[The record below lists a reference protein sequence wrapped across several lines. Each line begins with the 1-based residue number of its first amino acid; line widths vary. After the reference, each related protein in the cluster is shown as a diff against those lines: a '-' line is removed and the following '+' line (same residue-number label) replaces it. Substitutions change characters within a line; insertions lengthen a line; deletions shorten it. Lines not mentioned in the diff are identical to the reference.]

1 MRYQPLRQF
10 CRAARA
16 LLAALLLLALAV
28 GIPWGLVRFV
38 GWPLPDHL
46 TTWTEIQDLLLA
58 PLSTS
63 FLLNTLACLLWPT
76 WAVFVLDVV
85 RTTLDMVRTT
95 PWPEIRPAGL
105 VHALATALVGTIV
118 LALATSRPAPPSV
131 PAQATTVVDRT
142 ATSTSSPV
150 PAQPASS
157 QAEKTPRAA
166 PARAVVRP
174 PHDGVY
180 DSLWRIAERELGDG
194 HLWPK
199 IYALNQGRPQPDGR
213 ALTTPGL
220 IRPGWIL
227 HLPNTPRPPLP
238 DHDDHTAPGAP
249 KPPPSPS
256 PQPTTPHPPSTQ
268 PAPSHSQAPGNSTH
282 HNDPDPGI
290 SLPSGAFVG
299 LGLAASITAAWLL
312 VQRRRRVRYHP
323 GSGRREDLTVAPV
336 VRALRIAN
344 DQTHFPNGVNPSD
357 PHSHPAHLAAP
368 RQRAAQGALPKEERV
383 IGTKDGQPLALDL
396 ARTRGLGL
404 VGPRAPDALRA
415 LTITLLAEQRRPAPH
430 ILIPAQDLHL
440 LIGENHPPAPQLGRL
455 HVVDDLD
462 MALDRMEAEL
472 LTRTR
477 TETGTATSHVEE
489 LVLVAT
495 PAPHLHRRLQAVL
508 DNGST
513 FGMAGV
519 LIGQW
524 RPGATA
530 RVRADG
536 TVAATSASLTSS
548 LEGTRLFTL
557 PSPDSQA
564 LLNLL
569 SEAEAEAEVDSPHH
583 RHSDVAELPT
593 RDSSRQGASSTS
605 QAERASPIPERTHP
619 GRAPLPSSSSSPD
632 SAELLDIEPPP
643 TSAPEPNSR
652 ASSTPNAHAL
662 QPPASPVPKPE
673 GTTST
678 RRPQHSEPSPQDS
691 RKLADGA
698 LHPPRSSTPA
708 DRPLRLNLLGNLQV
722 THRHG
727 DHHQD
732 ITSTLAP
739 RQREVLAFLALHPN
753 GARRETLTAALWPE
767 APTDRPYNALHAT
780 LSQLRRA
787 LRTATHEEALSEV
800 IVRQDGPYTLDPERV
815 SVDLWEAH
823 ESLDAARSG
832 HSNKHRLAAVQ
843 RLDELYRGDLAED
856 VTAEWIEAPREA
868 LRRDVL
874 DAFSALA
881 HTIDDADPE
890 QALIL
895 LERARILDRYNE
907 TLYEGIARLQARLGQ
922 QDAITRTLA
931 LLTKTLAEIGE
942 HPSQETVALCAFL
955 QRPRSTNRTRGQAS

>member
-1 MRYQPLRQF
+1 MAQRVRYQRPHQF
-10 CRAARA
+10 RRAARA
-16 LLAALLLLALAV
+16 FLAALLLLTLAV

-46 TTWTEIQDLLLA
+46 TTWTEIQDLLLT

-118 LALATSRPAPPSV
+118 LALATSRSAPQSLPT
-131 PAQATTVVDRT
+131 QATTVVDRT
-142 ATSTSSPV
+142 ATSTSSPA

-157 QAEKTPRAA
+157 QTEKTPRAA

-194 HLWPK
+194 HLWPR

-213 ALTTPGL
+213 ALITPGL

-238 DHDDHTAPGAP
+238 DHDDPPAPGAP

-268 PAPSHSQAPGNSTH
+268 PAPSHPQAPDNSTH

-344 DQTHFPNGVNPSD
+344 DQTHFPNGANPSD
-357 PHSHPAHLAAP
+357 APSSPAHLAAP
-368 RQRAAQGALPKEERV
+368 LQRAAQGALPKEERV
-383 IGTKDGQPLALDL
+383 IGTKDGQALALDL

-404 VGPRAPDALRA
+404 VGPGALDALRA
-415 LTITLLAEQRRPAPH
+415 LTITLLAEQRRPAPN

-440 LIGENHPPAPQLGRL
+440 LTGEDHSPAPQLGCL

-472 LTRTR
+472 LTRAR
-477 TETGTATSHVEE
+477 AETATATSRVEE
-489 LVLVAT
+489 LVLVAA

-536 TVAATSASLTSS
+536 TVAATSASSTNS

-569 SEAEAEAEVDSPHH
+569 SEAGSPHH
-583 RHSDVAELPT
+583 ELPAAAELPT

-605 QAERASPIPERTHP
+605 QAEGTSSVPEPTHLIK
-619 GRAPLPSSSSSPD
+619 APLPSNSSSPD
-632 SAELLDIEPPP
+632 GAELLDIEPPP
-643 TSAPEPNSR
+643 TSTPEPNRR
-652 ASSTPNAHAL
+652 AS
-662 QPPASPVPKPE
+662 ASPVPE
-673 GTTST
+673 TESTTST
-678 RRPQHSEPSPQDS
+678 RHPQHPEPPPQDS
-691 RKLADGA
+691 RNPTAGA
-698 LHPPRSSTPA
+698 LHHPRSRTSA

-722 THRHG
+722 AHRHG

-753 GARRETLTAALWPE
+753 GARRETLTAALWPD

-787 LRTATHEEALSEV
+787 LRTTTHEAALSEV

-815 SVDLWEAH
+815 SVDLWEAY

-832 HSNKHRLAAVQ
+832 HSNEHRLAAVQ
-843 RLDELYRGDLAED
+843 SISELYRGDLAED

-881 HTIDDADPE
+881 HTLDDTDPE

-895 LERARILDRYNE
+895 LEHARTLDRYNE

-922 QDAITRTLA
+922 KDAITRTLA